1 MCARCPSLL
10 HLCKIILRREFML
23 DLVQDATPGFW
34 DELKSKTLWTEVG
47 FMIRAVAHKD
57 VSAEDLADLSNE
69 RGIEGILKRME
80 VVRSKVVAVATAGCT
95 SGAGGTGEGG
105 SEAAVAGGGAR
116 AEAAFQRHPRR
127 SAPPAP
133 SMTVEL
139 SSSDEDDII
148 EAIGIDAQSSQSSSN
163 HHTVAPA
170 KPGGSGCSDGA
181 SVGDRA
187 RAKQGRTCAACGGPE
202 FPHHFKHPF
211 RWVKL

>member
-1 MCARCPSLL
+1 
-10 HLCKIILRREFML
+10 
-23 DLVQDATPGFW
+23 
-34 DELKSKTLWTEVG
+34 VG
-47 FMIRAVAHKD
+47 FMIRAVAQNRD

-80 VVRSKVVAVATAGCT
+80 MVRSKVVVVATAAGCT
-95 SGAGGTGEGG
+95 SGAGGIGGGG

-116 AEAAFQRHPRR
+116 AEATIQRHPHR
-127 SAPPAP
+127 SALPAP

-139 SSSDEDDII
+139 SSSDEDNII
-148 EAIGIDAQSSQSSSN
+148 ETVCIDAQPTQSSSN

-170 KPGGSGCSDGA
+170 KPGGSGGSDGA
-181 SVGDRA
+181 SVGVRA

-202 FPHHFKHPF
+202 FPHNFKHPF